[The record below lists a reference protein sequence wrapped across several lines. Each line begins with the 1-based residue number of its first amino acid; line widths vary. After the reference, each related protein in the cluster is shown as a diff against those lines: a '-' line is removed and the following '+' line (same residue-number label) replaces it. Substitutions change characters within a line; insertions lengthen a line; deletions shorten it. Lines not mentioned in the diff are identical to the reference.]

1 MTFEPP
7 IPRALWD
14 QVPPAAQAA
23 LTAVL
28 RRYRQRI
35 DALERRARDLEE
47 RLGQNSTNSSKPPS
61 SDGPAVKRRPPQ
73 PQGQRP
79 RGGQPGHP
87 RHARPL
93 LPPDHTEHL
102 RPARCRRCGLT
113 LRGDDPQPLV
123 HQVLELP
130 PIRPIVTEYRRHR
143 LRCPR
148 CHTTTC
154 AALPTDVAG
163 ATCGPRLQAAVA
175 LLTGACRLSKRT
187 ASWVCRTLLGV
198 PLSPAEV
205 CGVERQV
212 TAALAPAVAQARE
225 HVRSQPTNV
234 DETSWREGKKKGWLW
249 AAVAASV
256 TVFLIRLSRG
266 AGALRDLLGA
276 EHDRV
281 VTSDRFTTYEVLPLE
296 RRQVCWAHLRR
307 DFQAMID
314 RQGAGARVGEGLL
327 LLSDAVF
334 HDWHRVR
341 DGTLRR
347 QTFASR
353 AESWY
358 RPDVRAALEEG
369 AACGCAKT
377 SATCR
382 ELLAV
387 ELALWTFARVQGV
400 EPTNNAVE
408 RALRGPVLWRKG
420 SYGTDSAA
428 GSRFV
433 ESILTA
439 VASCRQQ
446 GRDVLEFITA
456 CCGALLHNT
465 TPPSLIPLTER

>member
-1 MTFEPP
+1 MLFEPP
-7 IPRALWD
+7 IPRDLWD

-23 LTAVL
+23 LVL
-28 RRYRQRI
+28 AFRQYEQRI
-35 DALERRARDLEE
+35 EALERRVRDLEE

-61 SDGPAVKRRPPQ
+61 SDGPAVKRRPPAVR
-73 PQGQRP
+73 GRRP
-79 RGGQPGHP
+79 RGGQEGHA

-93 LPPDHTEHL
+93 LPPDRTEHL
-102 RPARCRRCGLT
+102 RPSECRRCGHALA
-113 LRGDDPQPLV
+113 GDDPEPLV

-130 PIRPIVTEYRRHR
+130 PIRPTVTEYRRHR
-143 LRCPR
+143 LRCPH

-154 AALPTDVAG
+154 AALPAG
-163 ATCGPRLQAAVA
+163 AAGTTCGPRLQASVA

-187 ASWVCRTLLGV
+187 ASWVCRHLLGV

-212 TAALAPAVAQARE
+212 TAALAAPVAGARE
-225 HVRSQPTNV
+225 HVRSQPANV
-234 DETSWREGKKKGWLW
+234 DETSWREARQKGWLW
-249 AAVAASV
+249 TAATAAL
-256 TVFLIRLSRG
+256 TVFLVRPSRG
-266 AGALRDLLGA
+266 AGPLRELLGPD
-276 EHDRV
+276 HDRV

-314 RQGAGARVGEGLL
+314 RQGAGAGVGEDLL

-334 HDWHRVR
+334 RDWRRVR

-347 QTFASR
+347 ATFARR
-353 AESWY
+353 AERWY
-358 RPDVRAALEEG
+358 RPDVRAALEAG
-369 AACGCAKT
+369 TACGCAKT
-377 SATCR
+377 AATCR

-387 ELALWTFARVQGV
+387 EPALWTFARAEGV
-400 EPTNNAVE
+400 EPTNNAAE

-433 ESILTA
+433 EAILTA

-446 GRDVLEFITA
+446 GREALDFVAA
-456 CCGALLHNT
+456 CCQALQHHT
-465 TPPSLIPLTER
+465 PPPSLVPQS

>member
-14 QVPPAAQAA
+14 SVPSAPQAA
-23 LTAVL
+23 LILAFQQ
-28 RRYRQRI
+28 YQQRI
-35 DALERRARDLEE
+35 DALESRVRELEE

-73 PQGQRP
+73 PRGQRP
-79 RGGQPGHP
+79 KGGQTGHP
-87 RHARPL
+87 RHTRPL

-102 RPARCRRCGLT
+102 RPTECRRCRHALG
-113 LRGDDPQPLV
+113 GDDPRPLV

-130 PIRPIVTEYRRHR
+130 PLRPVVTEYRRHR
-143 LRCPR
+143 LRCPH

-154 AALPTDVAG
+154 AALPPDVAG

-187 ASWVCRTLLGV
+187 ASWVCHNLLGV

-205 CGVERQV
+205 CGIERQV
-212 TAALAPAVAQARE
+212 TQALAPAVAAARGHVQA
-225 HVRSQPTNV
+225 QPANV
-234 DETSWREGKKKGWLW
+234 DETSWREGKKKGWVW
-249 AAVAASV
+249 AAVTASV

-266 AGALRDLLGA
+266 AAALRELLGA

-281 VTSDRFTTYEVLPLE
+281 VTSDRFTTYEVLPLQ

-314 RQGAGARVGEGLL
+314 RRGAGVRVGENLL
-327 LLSDAVF
+327 LLSDAIF

-341 DGTLRR
+341 DGTLLRP
-347 QTFASR
+347 TFAFR
-353 AESWY
+353 AERWY
-358 RPDVRAALEEG
+358 RPDVRVALAEG

-377 SATCR
+377 AATCR
-382 ELLAV
+382 ELLAM
-387 ELALWTFARVQGV
+387 EPALWTFARSAGV
-400 EPTNNAVE
+400 EPTNNAAE

-433 ESILTA
+433 ESMLTA
-439 VASCRQQ
+439 VASCQQQ
-446 GRDVLEFITA
+446 GRDVLAFVMA
-456 CCGALLHNT
+456 CCEALRHNT
-465 TPPSLIPLTER
+465 AYPSLIPES